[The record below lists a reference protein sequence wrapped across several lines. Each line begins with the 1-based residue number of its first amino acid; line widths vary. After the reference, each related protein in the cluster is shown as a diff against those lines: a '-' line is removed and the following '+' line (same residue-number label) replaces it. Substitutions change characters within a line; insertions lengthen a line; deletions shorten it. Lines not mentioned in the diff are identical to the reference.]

1 MSQGV
6 RRALGLIVF
15 CLCLPAIFPAGLA
28 AAPTPQVVAAGQVLR
43 GHFVQDRQLA
53 GFAKPLRSEGSFALV
68 PGRGL
73 IWRGE
78 KPFPNTTIISSA
90 GILQVVNG
98 QPAVHLPASRL
109 PGLNHLYAAL
119 GAAVSGNIG
128 PLQQAF
134 AVTQSSNDTGWRVVL
149 KPLHPENPVMTQLK
163 SMTLTGNRFVESVE
177 VDRSGGDTDRI
188 TFSGHQISNAD
199 LSPDETSLLEA
210 VKK

>member
-6 RRALGLIVF
+6 RGALGLIVF

-119 GAAVSGNIG
+119 GAAVCRKHW
-128 PLQQAF
+128 
-134 AVTQSSNDTGWRVVL
+134 AVAAGLRGDA
-149 KPLHPENPVMTQLK
+149 
-163 SMTLTGNRFVESVE
+163 VEQ
-177 VDRSGGDTDRI
+177 RYRM
-188 TFSGHQISNAD
+188 ARCA
-199 LSPDETSLLEA
+199 EA
-210 VKK
+210 AAS